1 MLPQGL
7 EITKNVQSLY
17 SIPTAI
23 ELKLKN
29 IWVGGK
35 VAMENTTDTTAS
47 PTGHMT
53 STQAPVVCNK
63 NVFHLFPNFIQPVK
77 NYSLRNS
84 N

>member
-7 EITKNVQSLY
+7 EITKNVQSLIY

-35 VAMENTTDTTAS
+35 VGNGEHDRYNCLTHRSHDQYPGPSGM
-47 PTGHMT
+47 
-53 STQAPVVCNK
+53 Q
-63 NVFHLFPNFIQPVK
+63 
-77 NYSLRNS
+77 
-84 N
+84 